1 MSTIFIILFLKPL
14 SPSNGVRGQDNNPF
28 DDGDG
33 EEEWDDGGA
42 VLVDNGEKG
51 VPVRALYDYE
61 AAEPDELTFKSG
73 KKQTVHKLF
82 PSCPLMAS
90 LLCSKTKIL
99 QETSLRSLRTRTSR
113 GGARGGR
120 TTGSVSIPQTTLS
133 RSLSS
138 AEPTL
143 TLRAVHLLVG
153 FKIHCSDYATPP

>member
-73 KKQTVHKLF
+73 KKQTAHKLLSTYSKSIVF
-82 PSCPLMAS
+82 KNQNITGDEFEKLEDEDEQGWCKGRKDDRVGLYPANYVEPL
-90 LLCSKTKIL
+90 T
-99 QETSLRSLRTRTSR
+99 
-113 GGARGGR
+113 
-120 TTGSVSIPQTTLS
+120 
-133 RSLSS
+133 
-138 AEPTL
+138 
-143 TLRAVHLLVG
+143 
-153 FKIHCSDYATPP
+153 

>member
-1 MSTIFIILFLKPL
+1 M
-14 SPSNGVRGQDNNPF
+14 RGQDNNPF

-82 PSCPLMAS
+82 PSCPLNMVF
-90 LLCSKTKIL
+90 CVQKEKYY
-99 QETSLRSLRTRTSR
+99 RRR
-113 GGARGGR
+113 
-120 TTGSVSIPQTTLS
+120 V
-133 RSLSS
+133 
-138 AEPTL
+138 
-143 TLRAVHLLVG
+143 
-153 FKIHCSDYATPP
+153 

>member
-1 MSTIFIILFLKPL
+1 MERRSGTMGELFWSTTVRRGFLFVHSTITKLLNPMNSL
-14 SPSNGVRGQDNNPF
+14 SN
-28 DDGDG
+28 
-33 EEEWDDGGA
+33 
-42 VLVDNGEKG
+42 
-51 VPVRALYDYE
+51 
-61 AAEPDELTFKSG
+61 
-73 KKQTVHKLF
+73 
-82 PSCPLMAS
+82 
-90 LLCSKTKIL
+90 

>member
-1 MSTIFIILFLKPL
+1 MSTIHNSSLDPV

-73 KKQTVHKLF
+73 KKKTVHKHF
-82 PSCPLMAS
+82 PSCPYYG
-90 LLCSKTKIL
+90 K
-99 QETSLRSLRTRTSR
+99 
-113 GGARGGR
+113 
-120 TTGSVSIPQTTLS
+120 SI
-133 RSLSS
+133 
-138 AEPTL
+138 
-143 TLRAVHLLVG
+143 V
-153 FKIHCSDYATPP
+153 FKN